1 MFGQRG
7 TGAGQLFAPNQPVAR
22 SLRLLFEPLEVA
34 DQIADL
40 TRIQSEFGH
49 IRVTGDN
56 ALTERLFK

>member
-1 MFGQRG
+1 MPIADIRQGTVKLVRG
-7 TGAGQLFAPNQPVAR
+7 GP
-22 SLRLLFEPLEVA
+22 RLLFEPLQIA

-40 TRIQSEFGH
+40 TRIQSELGH

>member
-1 MFGQRG
+1 MFGQG
-7 TGAGQLFAPNQPVAR
+7 VPAPGSFLLPINRLPV
-22 SLRLLFEPLEVA
+22 RLLFEPLEIA